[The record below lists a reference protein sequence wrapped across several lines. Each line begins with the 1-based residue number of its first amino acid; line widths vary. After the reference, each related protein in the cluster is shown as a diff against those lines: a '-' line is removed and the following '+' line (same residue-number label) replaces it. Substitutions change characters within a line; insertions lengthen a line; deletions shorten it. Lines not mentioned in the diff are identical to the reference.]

1 MNEYEQFFEILE
13 KEEELDLSFDDV
25 KNKIDWD
32 EYMKSTRPIRKR
44 NMLKKLAF
52 ACSFI
57 LIGALVTTTSA
68 LCYNAY
74 LESLFAEGK
83 GGLIETDSYLLK
95 KIKINDI
102 EYSLSSKMVSSS
114 EIDGIYGYIVRV
126 DDIHK
131 FKKEFPNTPYHL
143 FPGTINFQKC
153 EYVPIYTVANKEKTS
168 CLSVY
173 HYSGFYYLY
182 TSN

>member
-1 MNEYEQFFEILE
+1 MNKYEQFFEILE

-68 LCYNAY
+68 LCYNTY
-74 LESLFAEGK
+74 LESLFVNE
-83 GGLIETDSYLLK
+83 DWNNFSSSLLK

-126 DDIHK
+126 DDIHR

-143 FPGTINFQKC
+143 FPGTINFQKGK
-153 EYVPIYTVANKEKTS
+153 YVPIFHLKSMNHQDGLAIQDWESAY
-168 CLSVY
+168 
-173 HYSGFYYLY
+173 FIY